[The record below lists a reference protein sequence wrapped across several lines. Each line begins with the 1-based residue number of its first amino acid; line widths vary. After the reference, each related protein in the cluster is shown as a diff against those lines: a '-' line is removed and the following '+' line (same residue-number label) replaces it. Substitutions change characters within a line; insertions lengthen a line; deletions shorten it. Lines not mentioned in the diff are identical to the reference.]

1 MAIAI
6 LLAAGTGN
14 RFNDSIP
21 KQLIEL
27 HGKPVLEHSLEVL
40 YEHDLIDEI
49 ILVVSK
55 ELSNRVREIAQPY
68 AKKVNQIIEGGN
80 TRSASS
86 FAGLKSIESVDNPKI
101 IIHDSARPFIS
112 DEMISACIKALDS
125 YEAVSVA
132 VPSKETTF
140 EVQASEVIRIPSRDS
155 LMRAQTPQGF
165 RLQRIV
171 AGHKR
176 LETDKLFSPTD
187 DCGVIAKYF
196 PNIAIGVIPGS
207 EKNIKITFPEDI
219 LTAQAILRE
228 ENLR

>member
-1 MAIAI
+1 MATAI
-6 LLAAGTGN
+6 LLAAGTGT
-14 RFNDSIP
+14 RFNDSVP
-21 KQLIEL
+21 KQLMEL
-27 HGKPVLEHSLEVL
+27 DGKPLIEHSLEVL
-40 YEHDLIDEI
+40 YEHDLVDEI

-55 ELSNRVREIAQPY
+55 ELSSRVREISKPY
-68 AKKVNQIIEGGN
+68 TKKVQQIIEGGN
-80 TRSASS
+80 TRSESS
-86 FAGLKSIESVDNPKI
+86 FAGLKSIKSGDNPKVL
-101 IIHDSARPFIS
+101 IHDSARPFIS
-112 DEMISACIKALDS
+112 EEMISGCVEALDA

-140 EVQASEVIRIPSRDS
+140 EVEESEVLRIPSRDS

-171 AGHKR
+171 AGHKK
-176 LETDKLFSPTD
+176 LEIDELFSPTD

-219 LTAQAILRE
+219 LIAQAILRE

>member
-14 RFNDSIP
+14 RFDDSIP

-86 FAGLKSIESVDNPKI
+86 FAGLKSIESVGNSKI
-101 IIHDSARPFIS
+101 LIHDGARPFIS
-112 DEMISACIKALDS
+112 DEMISECIKALDT
-125 YEAVSVA
+125 YDAVSVA
-132 VPSKETTF
+132 VPSNETTF
-140 EVQASEVIRIPSRDS
+140 EVEEGEVRRIPDRNS

-165 RLQRIV
+165 RLQRIIS
-171 AGHKR
+171 GHKQ
-176 LETDKLFSPTD
+176 LKNDESFAPTD
-187 DCGVIAKYF
+187 DCGVIAK
-196 PNIAIGVIPGS
+196 
-207 EKNIKITFPEDI
+207 DI
-219 LTAQAILRE
+219 SRILLLVLSMGQKE
-228 ENLR
+228 T

>member
-21 KQLIEL
+21 KQLIDL
-27 HGKPVLEHSLEVL
+27 HGKPVLEHSLKVL

-68 AKKVNQIIEGGN
+68 ARKVNQIIEGGN

-165 RLQRIV
+165 RLHRIISGYKQLKNDESF
-171 AGHKR
+171 A
-176 LETDKLFSPTD
+176 LTD

-196 PNIAIGVIPGS
+196 PDTPIGIIHGS
-207 EKNIKITFPEDI
+207 ERNIKITFPEDI
-219 LTAQAILRE
+219 LTAEAMLKQ
-228 ENLR
+228 ENLS

>member
-27 HGKPVLEHSLEVL
+27 HGKPVLEHSLKVL

-80 TRSASS
+80 TRSAST

-101 IIHDSARPFIS
+101 LIHDSARPFIS
-112 DEMISACIKALDS
+112 DEMISACIKALD
-125 YEAVSVA
+125 
-132 VPSKETTF
+132 
-140 EVQASEVIRIPSRDS
+140 
-155 LMRAQTPQGF
+155 
-165 RLQRIV
+165 
-171 AGHKR
+171 
-176 LETDKLFSPTD
+176 
-187 DCGVIAKYF
+187 
-196 PNIAIGVIPGS
+196 
-207 EKNIKITFPEDI
+207 
-219 LTAQAILRE
+219 
-228 ENLR
+228 

>member
-14 RFNDSIP
+14 RFDDSIP

-80 TRSASS
+80 TE
-86 FAGLKSIESVDNPKI
+86 I
-101 IIHDSARPFIS
+101 
-112 DEMISACIKALDS
+112 CIKFCW
-125 YEAVSVA
+125 
-132 VPSKETTF
+132 T
-140 EVQASEVIRIPSRDS
+140 
-155 LMRAQTPQGF
+155 
-165 RLQRIV
+165 
-171 AGHKR
+171 
-176 LETDKLFSPTD
+176 
-187 DCGVIAKYF
+187 
-196 PNIAIGVIPGS
+196 
-207 EKNIKITFPEDI
+207 
-219 LTAQAILRE
+219 
-228 ENLR
+228 

>member
-27 HGKPVLEHSLEVL
+27 HGKPVIEHSLEVL

-55 ELSNRVREIAQPY
+55 DLSARVREISQPY
-68 AKKVNQIIEGGN
+68 ARKGKKIIEGGN
-80 TRSASS
+80 TLSESS
-86 FAGLKSIESVDNPKI
+86 FSGLKSIETVENPKI
-101 IIHDSARPFIS
+101 LIHDSARPFIS
-112 DEMISACIKALDS
+112 AEMISACIEALDA

-140 EVQASEVIRIPSRDS
+140 EVEGSEVLRIPSRDS

-171 AGHKR
+171 EAHKK
-176 LETDKLFSPTD
+176 LKTDKLFSPTD

-196 PNIAIGVIPGS
+196 PKIPIGVIPGS

-219 LTAQAILRE
+219 LTAQAILRD
-228 ENLR
+228 ENLH